1 MSLFVGGAQ
10 KKERKVGGKKRVSL
24 NNTFSDKSPEHK
36 KLPTQVLGCHRG
48 RYVGQIISLQSK
60 LYPDID
66 TLHACEER
74 YPTADSQK
82 SISPLPSSLSLPC
95 SAR

>member
-1 MSLFVGGAQ
+1 MLGW
-10 KKERKVGGKKRVSL
+10 
-24 NNTFSDKSPEHK
+24 HK
-36 KLPTQVLGCHRG
+36 G
-48 RYVGQIISLQSK
+48 RYVGQIMSLQGK

-82 SISPLPSSLSLPC
+82 SISPLPSSLSPLC
-95 SAR
+95 SPLLFDLLHTAERLAR